1 MSRNL
6 DDELWEATHARLE
19 LATKLYREHNRTGK
33 DWVPSVEMTDVLLA
47 MLGASI
53 EEAQGHFMER
63 FPKSD

>member
-6 DDELWEATHARLE
+6 DDELWQATNARLE
-19 LATKLYREHNRTGK
+19 MAIKLHMEYNSTRGRPPIRMK
-33 DWVPSVEMTDVLLA
+33 DVLLA

-63 FPKSD
+63 FPKND

>member
-6 DDELWEATHARLE
+6 DDELWQATHARLE
-19 LATKLYREHNRTGK
+19 LATKLCMEYNSHEWGPPIGMK
-33 DWVPSVEMTDVLLA
+33 DVLLA

-63 FPKSD
+63 FPKND